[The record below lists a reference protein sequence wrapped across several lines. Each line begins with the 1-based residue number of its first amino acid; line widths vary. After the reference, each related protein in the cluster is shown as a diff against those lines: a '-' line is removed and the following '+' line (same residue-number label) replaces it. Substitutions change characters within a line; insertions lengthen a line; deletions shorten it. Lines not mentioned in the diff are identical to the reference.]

1 MMTKKSKMEA
11 VLSAIENHV
20 GASIYLGV
28 IIVAVA
34 HNIGKM
40 FTTTHE
46 HYVNNDCSEKED

>member
-1 MMTKKSKMEA
+1 MTKKKSKMEA

-34 HNIGKM
+34 HNIGRM